1 MPVRCSHLSLAAVLL
16 IAVPAPIRAAAEDN
30 ALRPEVGK
38 PLQAAEGLVKEQK
51 FAAALA
57 EIRKAEAAAPLT
69 EKETALVAQLRGIA
83 AVGTGDIPI
92 AVKSFE
98 MAIASGRLTPADQ
111 LRLTRTVS
119 VLYYQE
125 KNYPNTIIW
134 AKRAL
139 DAGGGDEQ
147 TRILLAQAY
156 YLSEDLPAAGRTL
169 QEQIGAA
176 ERAGRTPAEAQL
188 QLLANIEL
196 RQNDTEG
203 YETTLKK
210 LVAVY
215 PRPQYW
221 AGLIQRLSSRPGFP
235 RRLVLDVYRLS
246 QAVGALS
253 SATHYT
259 EAAELALQAGL
270 PGEAR
275 RLLDQGF
282 TAGVLGHGPGA
293 DRQERLRAL
302 AAERSAADLRSLPDQ
317 QKAAADGADLVMV
330 GLDYL
335 GHGQPKEAAAL
346 IEQGLAKGVTANPED
361 AKLHLGI
368 AYYAAGRKDKS
379 REIFQTVQGA
389 GDADLARLWAIHNG
403 SPIPGKTAAA
413 NE

>member
-1 MPVRCSHLSLAAVLL
+1 MMPFRLSHLSLAAVLL
-16 IAVPAPIRAAAEDN
+16 FAAPAPVRAAAEDN

-38 PLQAAEGLVKEQK
+38 PLQAAEGLVKQQK

-57 EIRKAEAAAPLT
+57 EIQKAEAAAPLT
-69 EKETALVAQLRGIA
+69 GKETALVAHLRGIA
-83 AVGTGDIPI
+83 AVGTGDIPT

-98 MAIASGRLTPADQ
+98 TAIASGRLTPAEQ

-125 KNYPNTIIW
+125 KNFPNTIIW

-147 TRILLAQAY
+147 TRTLLAQAY
-156 YLSEDLPAAGRTL
+156 YLSEDWPAAGRTL
-169 QEQIGAA
+169 HEQIGAA

-196 RQNDTEG
+196 KQNNTDG
-203 YETTLKK
+203 YETALEK
-210 LVAVY
+210 LVSVY
-215 PRPQYW
+215 PQPHYW
-221 AGLIQRLSSRPGFP
+221 AGLIQCLSSRPGFP
-235 RRLVLDVYRLS
+235 RRLMLDVYRLS
-246 QAVGALS
+246 KAVGAMS
-253 SATHYT
+253 SATQYT
-259 EAAELALQAGL
+259 EAAELALQSGL

-275 RLLDQGF
+275 ILLDQGF
-282 TAGVLGHGPGA
+282 AAGLLGHGPGA

-302 AAERSAADLRSLPDQ
+302 AAERSTDDLKSLPDQ
-317 QKAAADGADLVMV
+317 QKAATDGAGLVMV

-335 GHGQPKEAAAL
+335 GHGRPQEAAAL

-368 AYYAAGRKDKS
+368 AYYAAGLKNKS
-379 REIFQTVQGA
+379 LEIFRAVQGA
-389 GDADLARLWAIHNG
+389 GDADLARLWAIHSG
-403 SPIPGKTAAA
+403 SPLPG
-413 NE
+413 